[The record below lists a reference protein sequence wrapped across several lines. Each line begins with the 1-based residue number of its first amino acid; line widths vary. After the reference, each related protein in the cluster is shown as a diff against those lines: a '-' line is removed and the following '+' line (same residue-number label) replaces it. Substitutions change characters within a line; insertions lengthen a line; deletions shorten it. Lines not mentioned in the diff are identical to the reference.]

1 MCLFLVFLLFGF
13 YAAHHW
19 VQVLVSDESHV
30 VIEQTIVPSRAA
42 IQTTTWTNDTITW
55 KSW

>member
-42 IQTTTWTNDTITW
+42 IQTIPWTNDTISW